1 MIVSVALVGC
11 LVAGAATQ
19 WAAPASVD
27 AAASPPRA
35 SGEAAAKGVAPTG
48 EAAPA
53 DGAANPEGGT
63 PPSETTPTAPPPSPA
78 EPSSA
83 ADATELP
90 ASTAETPGE
99 GSPAVGAEGSPAEAE
114 PVEPAALPSS
124 GPPAPERSDPRAYG
138 GAREAPLPRPPDEVD
153 PSLRVSTPWRG
164 RFWLGVGL
172 GASFPLGGRPPA
184 AGGVIAVAGEIDLGW
199 RLNRFLALHT
209 SISSFAH
216 DAAQQ
221 TVITE
226 DGTPVAEVE
235 LGRIT
240 AFDLLTA
247 RVFAPVHRRIDP
259 WVEVGAGVGSRR
271 APFAAT
277 RHATGLVRVGAGV
290 DFWLAPTLTLGVS
303 TVYRTIIIGDA
314 VGHGLRA
321 GADFGI
327 HW

>member
-1 MIVSVALVGC
+1 MIASVALVGC
-11 LVAGAATQ
+11 MVAGTATQ
-19 WAAPASVD
+19 WAVPAWLD
-27 AAASPPRA
+27 AAASERVAHGAAP
-35 SGEAAAKGVAPTG
+35 EAPEGAKGATP
-48 EAAPA
+48 EA
-53 DGAANPEGGT
+53 PEGAKGAT
-63 PPSETTPTAPPPSPA
+63 GGETTPTAPPPSPA
-78 EPSSA
+78 EPG
-83 ADATELP
+83 TTT
-90 ASTAETPGE
+90 STAPPPAPGSETAGE
-99 GSPAVGAEGSPAEAE
+99 APAATAEGAPEEAE
-114 PVEPAALPSS
+114 PTGPAPLPSA
-124 GPPAPERSDPRAYG
+124 GPPAPEASEPRAFG
-138 GAREAPLPRPPDEVD
+138 GAREVPLPRPPEAVD

-184 AGGVIAVAGEIDLGW
+184 AGGVIAVAGEIQLGW

-216 DAAQQ
+216 DAGQQ

-226 DGTPVAEVE
+226 DGIPLAEVE

-240 AFDLLTA
+240 AFDLVTA

-271 APFAAT
+271 APFAAE

>member
-1 MIVSVALVGC
+1 MIASVALVGC
-11 LVAGAATQ
+11 MVAGAATP
-19 WAAPASVD
+19 WAGSLAPEVAASAPEKARSKPAEAPAPTSD
-27 AAASPPRA
+27 TPPA
-35 SGEAAAKGVAPTG
+35 HEAPTD
-48 EAAPA
+48 EA
-53 DGAANPEGGT
+53 
-63 PPSETTPTAPPPSPA
+63 PTAPPPSPA
-78 EPSSA
+78 EPSPAVDPA
-83 ADATELP
+83 AAP
-90 ASTAETPGE
+90 GAAKAPGE
-99 GSPAVGAEGSPAEAE
+99 TAPAAGTDGTPAEAE
-114 PVEPAALPSS
+114 PVEPASLPSS
-124 GPPAPERSDPRAYG
+124 GRPAPAPSAPRAYG
-138 GAREAPLPRPPDEVD
+138 GAREAPLPRPPEAVD
-153 PSLRVSTPWRG
+153 PELRVSTPWRG

-172 GASFPLGGRPPA
+172 AASFPLGGRPPA
-184 AGGVIAVAGEIDLGW
+184 AGGVIAAAGEIDLGW

-221 TVITE
+221 TVVDQ

-235 LGRIT
+235 LGRIA

-259 WVEVGAGVGSRR
+259 WVEVGLGVGSRR
-271 APFAAT
+271 PPFAT
-277 RHATGLVRVGAGV
+277 QRHATGLVRVGAGV

>member
-1 MIVSVALVGC
+1 VPLWGARGTR
-11 LVAGAATQ
+11 AGAAR
-19 WAAPASVD
+19 
-27 AAASPPRA
+27 PPRA
-35 SGEAAAKGVAPTG
+35 NGEAAAKGAAPTG
-48 EAAPA
+48 ETETAKREAAA
-53 DGAANPEGGT
+53 DGGAPPEGGAT
-63 PPSETTPTAPPPSPA
+63 PSETAPTAPPPSPA
-78 EPSSA
+78 EPA
-83 ADATELP
+83 G
-90 ASTAETPGE
+90 STAPATPTPEE
-99 GSPAVGAEGSPAEAE
+99 GAPAVGTEGSTPAAE
-114 PVEPAALPSS
+114 PAEPAALPAS
-124 GPPAPERSDPRAYG
+124 GPPAPERSEPRAYG
-138 GAREAPLPRPPDEVD
+138 GAREAPLPRPPEAVD

-216 DAAQQ
+216 DAGQQ

-226 DGTPVAEVE
+226 DGTPFAEVE

-259 WVEVGAGVGSRR
+259 WVEVGAGVGARR
-271 APFAAT
+271 APFAAA

-290 DFWLAPTLTLGVS
+290 DFWLAPTLTLGVAAI
-303 TVYRTIIIGDA
+303 YRTIIIGDA